1 MRMRSALILVLAVLA
16 ASQAVAS
23 VPSVGPPPPKV
34 DGWTLSGEGRSF
46 GPANLYEYVDGAAE
60 LYLSLGFQNLWVGEY
75 ANGRGGSAVVEIY
88 RHESPVHAF
97 GIYSQ
102 ERPRQGNYLSIG
114 AEGYLA
120 PPYLNFLIGDAYVK
134 LSADGLGDRAEEI
147 LRAFAEATVSGLAG
161 EARLPSAV
169 GLFPKDG
176 KVAHS
181 ERFAARD
188 FLGYDFMRSGF
199 TADYVAEGQRFRLF
213 VIQTSIPGDVQE
225 MLRRYLDRAGL
236 PTDNLREGIHVV
248 ADKYNGEVA
257 VLWKGGSLGG
267 VVGLAGGP
275 LRERYLRVLGDAI
288 VRQP

>member
-1 MRMRSALILVLAVLA
+1 MRPALILALTVLA
-16 ASQAVAS
+16 ASQAAAGVSSA
-23 VPSVGPPPPKV
+23 GPPLLKV
-34 DGWTLSGEGRSF
+34 DGWALSGEGRSF

-60 LYLSLGFQNLWVGEY
+60 LYLSLGFQSLWVGEY
-75 ANGRGGSAVVEIY
+75 ADGRGGSAVVEIY

-97 GIYSQ
+97 GIYAQ
-102 ERPRQGNYLSIG
+102 ECPREGNYLRIG

-134 LSADGLGDRAEEI
+134 LSADGVEGRTEEI
-147 LRAFAEATVSGLAG
+147 LRAFAEATVSRLGG
-161 EARLPSAV
+161 EARLPSAL

-176 KVAHS
+176 KVPRS

-188 FLGYDFMRSGF
+188 FLGYEFLRSGF
-199 TADYVAEGQRFRLF
+199 AADYVAEGQRFRLF
-213 VIQTSIPGDVQE
+213 VIQASVPGEARE
-225 MLRRYLDRAGL
+225 MLRRYLEGAGL
-236 PTDNLREGIHVV
+236 PTDNLREGVHVV
-248 ADKYNGEVA
+248 ADKYNGQVA

-275 LRERYLRVLGDAI
+275 LRERYLRMLDDAI